1 MAFSLGG
8 PGGGEA
14 GVSDP
19 SPFGQPDT
27 DRLAGLVFELASQLH
42 VERSRRLALEAALVR
57 SGALSAEALAAAG
70 DSTEF
75 LDRAREELDRSM
87 GKLMR
92 VLLENGDVRTPLRV
106 DISSKTKGQD

>member
-1 MAFSLGG
+1 M
-8 PGGGEA
+8 
-14 GVSDP
+14 SDL

-42 VERSRRLALEAALVR
+42 IERSHRLALEAALIR
-57 SGALSAEALAAAG
+57 SGALSAEALAATG

-87 GKLMR
+87 AKLMR
-92 VLLENGDVRTPLRV
+92 VVMENGDVRTPLKA
-106 DISSKTKGQD
+106 DGSSKTEGQD